1 MMLVAYPLFFVSVQS
16 GQVGRNYKVLMTC
29 GGMQISQRKLSQ
41 LHYSWPAKVMVPAL
55 LLVDNQIFATW
66 WHYPCSL
73 PLKTDSLL
81 PILFPSASTL
91 AGTLPFQAGHWI
103 GCSELNDMTGKCPWE
118 KNMCKTFECIGLYE
132 NSELSL
138 KLLIF
143 QLCITLV

>member
-1 MMLVAYPLFFVSVQS
+1 MLVAYPLFFVSVQS
-16 GQVGRNYKVLMTC
+16 GQVGRNYTVVMTC
-29 GGMQISQRKLSQ
+29 RGMQISQRKLSQ
-41 LHYSWPAKVMVPAL
+41 LHYSWPAKVIVPAL

-73 PLKTDSLL
+73 PLRTDSLL
-81 PILFPSASTL
+81 LMFPSASTL
-91 AGTLPFQAGHWI
+91 ASTLPFQAGHWI

-118 KNMCKTFECIGLYE
+118 KYMCKTFECSELYE

-143 QLCITLV
+143 QLCITSV